1 MTYIVIV
8 TEANADTTTYT
19 TRSSKAAYG
28 IYDKAI
34 ENGLAIVEFSGN
46 VAKDGYKND
55 KREYEREQPAIVY
68 AAA

>member
-19 TRSSKAAYG
+19 TRSSTKAYG

-34 ENGLAIVEFSGN
+34 ENGLAIVEFSAN
-46 VAKDGYKND
+46 VKKDNWSSD
-55 KREYEREQPAIVY
+55 RREYEREQPAIVY